1 MPPGLPDGVDGVK
14 AFFEMLRSAFPDIEV
29 RVDELVVDGA
39 RAAAAT
45 TMTGTHEGEL
55 LGIAPTGRRVEFT
68 GLDLVRLDADGLIAE
83 HRGLTDTVGL
93 LRQLS

>member
-1 MPPGLPDGVDGVK
+1 MPPGLPEGVDGVK
-14 AFFEMLRSAFPDIEV
+14 AFFEMLRSAFPDIQV
-29 RVDELVVDGA
+29 RVDEIVVDGD

-45 TMTGTHEGEL
+45 TMTGTHQGDL

-68 GLDLVRLDADGLIAE
+68 GIDLVRIDADGLIAE
-83 HRGLTDTVGL
+83 HRGLTDTVGI